1 MEPIRAT
8 TSITH
13 INSHKS
19 ETTIDQLRPLVAR
32 LVYSLEINGEFETS
46 IYNQIMELNINQG
59 VFFKMLNDLN
69 LFIEFDDVKDEVN
82 FSFEEWLP
90 QLLIIDE
97 NYKF

>member
-82 FSFEEWLP
+82 FPFEEWLP
-90 QLLIIDE
+90 QLLLIDE

>member
-1 MEPIRAT
+1 VEPIRAT

-19 ETTIDQLRPLVAR
+19 ETTIDQLRPLVAK
-32 LVYSLEINGEFETS
+32 LVYSLEVNSEFETS
-46 IYNQIMELNINQG
+46 IYNQIMALNINQG

-69 LFIEFDDVKDEVN
+69 LFIEFDDVKGEVN
-82 FSFEEWLP
+82 FPFEEWLS
-90 QLLIIDE
+90 QLLLIDE

>member
-19 ETTIDQLRPLVAR
+19 ETTIDQLRPLIEK
-32 LVYSLEINGEFETS
+32 LVYSLEVDGEFDTS
-46 IYNQIMELNINQG
+46 VYNQIIELNINQG

-69 LFIEFDDVKDEVN
+69 LFIEFDDVKNEVN

-90 QLLIIDE
+90 QLLLIDE